1 LFSRGSWARDLEI
14 VSRRLIN
21 KPLFLIAVLCTLTV
35 GLGAF
40 AVVYTAVDKILL
52 NPLPYS
58 YPEDLYMVW
67 ENAKNDS
74 SVITGP
80 VIADLQ
86 KTAGP
91 IEAAAGMRR
100 TPITLPAE
108 PDRDAARIT
117 GLQVSSNFFDLLGVH
132 PSLGRG
138 FRPEETGPKSA
149 DVIVLSNQLWKRF
162 GSNEAIIG
170 TELRVGTAPFT
181 VIGVMPQD
189 FEFSAPW
196 AQQPDAY
203 IPLYDDLAAQP
214 TWAHD
219 YRALVRA
226 RHGSSAEQV
235 RQALEAAARL
245 TDSGDTHQGILRK
258 FYPVGFQADIV
269 ESVRPALLA
278 LSFAVVFLVL
288 VLTVNLASLLLAR
301 ASERE
306 REVAVSRALGATG
319 SAVVGP
325 IVTEGALLGLI
336 GGIMGALAGT
346 WGTRI
351 LVALGPEDLPRRE
364 ILALDW
370 SVALVVAAV
379 GLALGIAAA
388 SLPALWV
395 ARTSLASLLSG
406 TAVRGAASSSRMRRG
421 LVVVQVALSL
431 VLLSAGGLVVR
442 TFERLVRVDPG
453 FRSKGVLVFN
463 VGLGNWLFPKDPES
477 YAFQDRATEALRAL
491 PGVTGVGATTTV
503 PLGGGTNVIAVTA
516 PGAPGNTG
524 DANEDEAVVDRIFVR
539 SGYLETIGIRLL
551 GGRTFEAARTDGVR
565 EAVIDQHLAKK
576 FFPGGNPI
584 GATLRSDDVPM
595 TIIGVVE
602 QARIYDLHQDGRPQ
616 LFVRADDY
624 ENRRP
629 SYFAVHTNGDL
640 GALVSEVR
648 GTIRQVDRRVAVSQL
663 LTMDSI
669 VADHR
674 SRERISAVLISG
686 LALGAL
692 LLVAVGLFGL
702 ISGSVTRRSGE
713 LAVRLAL
720 GATHGRV
727 IKLVVGEGARLIA
740 LGLLIGIPGI
750 YMAGRA
756 LEGFLIGVSP
766 TDTPTFIAV
775 ALGLVVI
782 ALLACYLA
790 ARRISAIEP
799 SRLLREGG

>member
-453 FRSKGVLVFN
+453 FISKGVLVFN